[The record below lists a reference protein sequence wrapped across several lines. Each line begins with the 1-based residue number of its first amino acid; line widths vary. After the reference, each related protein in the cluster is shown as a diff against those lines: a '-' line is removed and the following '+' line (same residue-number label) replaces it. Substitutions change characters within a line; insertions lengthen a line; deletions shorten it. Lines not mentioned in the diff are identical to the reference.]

1 MKMSYKDVRLEW
13 EKHSQLCYNS
23 VHCVYISDNP
33 NTFKG
38 VTILYNFL
46 LPDAYVNSVHEI
58 TPERLH
64 EQGIKGI
71 ITDLDNTL
79 VEWDRADATEEIM
92 TWLEQLKAAGI
103 RVIIVSNNN
112 EERVK
117 HFATPLGIPYIH
129 RARKPLGSAYYAG
142 LLKLRLRR
150 DEVAMVGDQLLTDIF
165 GGKRQKLYTFL
176 VRPVAESDGV
186 VTLFNRFIERRI
198 FNDLKR
204 RGITTWEEK

>member
-1 MKMSYKDVRLEW
+1 M
-13 EKHSQLCYNS
+13 
-23 VHCVYISDNP
+23 
-33 NTFKG
+33 
-38 VTILYNFL
+38 ILYNFL
-46 LPDAYVNSVHEI
+46 LPDAYVNSVYEI

-64 EQGIKGI
+64 ELGIQGI

-79 VEWDRADATEEIM
+79 VEWDRADATEEIIA
-92 TWLEQLKAAGI
+92 WFAQLQDAGI
-103 RVIIVSNNN
+103 HVIIVSNNN

-129 RARKPLGSAYYAG
+129 RAKKPLGSAYYAG

-150 DEVAMVGDQLLTDIF
+150 DKVAMVGDQLLTDIF

-204 RGITTWEEK
+204 KGITTWEEK